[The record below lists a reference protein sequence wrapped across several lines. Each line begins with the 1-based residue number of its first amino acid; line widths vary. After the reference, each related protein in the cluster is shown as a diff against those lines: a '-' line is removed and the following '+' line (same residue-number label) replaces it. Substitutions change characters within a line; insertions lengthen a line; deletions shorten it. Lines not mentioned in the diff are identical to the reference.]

1 MKDLCLKVVI
11 SLCMLISSINVSAD
25 EIPNDQIWYTTT
37 DGKICA
43 PTTTDGFGANIIDNK
58 YTNGKGIIYFDS
70 DVTTIPHQA
79 FDKLSNLSSVILP
92 NSIIT
97 LSALAFQ
104 GCTELENIKLS
115 QSLKTLGSQAICG
128 SPKLLYVEIPSN
140 VSNIAQSTISY
151 CPNLCTVKINSQ
163 EIMANLS
170 TQYNVAGKYNLNYI
184 FGTQVT
190 KYIVGDGV
198 TKIGG
203 CGFWGYPNVTSVE
216 IANSVDDLS
225 SGPFDGS
232 NVNHPVYNDHVFAH
246 LPSNYEGK
254 YVIPDGITKIANSAF
269 RNSIVN
275 QVEIPAS
282 VISIESSAFA
292 KCSELH
298 SIIIPKSVKTIGSSA
313 FYGSNI
319 TSIYVSW
326 DENEI
331 PQLTY
336 ETDFPFSTCD
346 LFVPEGTVAAYK
358 SKQYWNTFRNIYSG
372 AVKLNIENTDETN
385 GDQIVYGGGD
395 CELNDEINNIFVPDV
410 VDNINLTYTRNFANA
425 NVWQGWYV
433 PFDVDYADMAS
444 AGYSVAQIQG
454 VLLDNDG
461 NSVIAFMRIGEGD
474 VVKANTPY
482 VVKPNVAGDIELST
496 TTALQPTETNDFYL
510 MSASDKFTFG
520 GIYDKTTNGTNG
532 WYAMNKTGQFQQL
545 TSDQYLRPFRIY
557 MTIDKRDDNPYAISA
572 SANKSIGIMIIGD
585 EATAI
590 DGVTGNDGI
599 TTAKAAYNLSGQKV
613 NSLQSGQIYIINGKK
628 YIAK

>member
-37 DGKICA
+37 DGKICT

-70 DVTTIPHQA
+70 DVTTIPMEA
-79 FDKLSNLSSVILP
+79 FWKSLNLSSVTLP
-92 NSIIT
+92 NNIKKI
-97 LSALAFQ
+97 AGYAFRS
-104 GCTELENIKLS
+104 CPELENIKLP
-115 QSLKTLGSQAICG
+115 QSLESISMGSIYN
-128 SPKLLYVEIPSN
+128 SPKLLYIEIPSN
-140 VSNIAQSTISY
+140 VKKIDRETISA

-163 EIMANLS
+163 HIMANL
-170 TQYNVAGKYNLNYI
+170 TATPDVANTYNLNQI

-203 CGFWGYPNVTSVE
+203 TGFYGYPNVTSVE
-216 IANSVDDLS
+216 IANSVEDFNTYCFS
-225 SGPFDGS
+225 ES
-232 NVNHPVYNDHVFAH
+232 NVNHPVYNDHIFAY

-254 YVIPDGITKIANSAF
+254 YVIPDGITKIKTCAF
-269 RNSIVN
+269 YESSIN
-275 QVEIPAS
+275 QVVIPSS
-282 VISIESSAFA
+282 VSSIEDNVFG
-292 KCSELH
+292 KCSKLQ
-298 SIIIPKSVKTIGSSA
+298 SITIPKSVKSIGGYA
-313 FYGSNI
+313 FRGSNV
-319 TSIYVSW
+319 TSVYVSW
-326 DENEI
+326 GSNEI
-331 PQLTY
+331 PQLVTDS
-336 ETDFPFSTCD
+336 DFPFSTCD

-433 PFDVDYADMAS
+433 PFDVDYADMVS

-520 GIYDKTTNGTNG
+520 GIYGKTTNGTNG

-557 MTIDKRDDNPYAISA
+557 MTIDKRDDNPYANTA
-572 SANKSIGIMIIGD
+572 SAKKSISMMVIGD
-585 EATAI
+585 DATTI
-590 DGVTGNDGI
+590 DGVTDNERI
-599 TTAKAAYNLSGQKV
+599 TTAKAVYNLSGQKV
-613 NSLQSGQIYIINGKK
+613 NSLQSGHIYIVNGKK